1 MCREF
6 FGNKSFCYPN
16 LNRLFQTCPKLIP
29 SFFQSYSKLIPNFSQ
44 TFPKLLNIF
53 LHCQDLLVFK
63 VIISSMKICYVL
75 DASAFINGFQLTSD
89 NNFTVP
95 EITAEIKDF
104 ESRLKFDAAL
114 DDGLLTIEDIPEQ
127 YTMCVNDIIYESGD
141 ILRLS
146 LPDKKLI
153 ALAYMLSSKGENVK
167 VITDDYTIQNTLK
180 IMNIPFSGV
189 ITEGIKGIYNWKKVC
204 EGCKKEFPE
213 DYPYDDCEIC
223 GSKIFKK
230 RIKVNR

>member
-1 MCREF
+1 ME
-6 FGNKSFCYPN
+6 
-16 LNRLFQTCPKLIP
+16 
-29 SFFQSYSKLIPNFSQ
+29 
-44 TFPKLLNIF
+44 
-53 LHCQDLLVFK
+53 
-63 VIISSMKICYVL
+63 ICYVL
-75 DASAFINGFQLTSD
+75 DASAFINGFKIDSN

-104 ESRLKFDAAL
+104 ESRLMFDMAIDEGRL
-114 DDGLLTIEDIPEQ
+114 VIQDVSSKYIS
-127 YTMCVNDIIYESGD
+127 CVNNIISESGD

-153 ALAYMLSSKGENVK
+153 ALAYMLSEEGKNVK
-167 VITDDYTIQNTLK
+167 VISDDYTIQNTLK
-180 IMNIPFSGV
+180 IMNIPYSGI

-204 EGCKKEFPE
+204 EGCKKEYDD
-213 DYPYDDCEIC
+213 DYPFDDCEIC